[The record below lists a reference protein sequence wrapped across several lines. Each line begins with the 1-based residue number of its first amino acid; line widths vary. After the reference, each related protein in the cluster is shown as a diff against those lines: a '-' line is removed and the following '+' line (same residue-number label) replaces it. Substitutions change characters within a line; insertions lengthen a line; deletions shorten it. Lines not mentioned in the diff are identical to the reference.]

1 MKVVVYGLGHLG
13 HVTAG
18 CLHKLGVYAV
28 GLYLPYPSEGEK
40 PFFNEPNLPDMEVT
54 LTNQEV
60 VVGADFL
67 WITFDTPVD
76 DNGKA
81 DIDWFFDR
89 MNEVLPLIG
98 PETAVIVSSQ
108 LPVGSVRN
116 LEERYPLLTFYCL
129 PENLRHGTAVEN
141 FLHPDRIVVG
151 CRPVNKNR
159 IFGLLDKIVPM
170 EKIQWMSTES
180 AEMTKHAI
188 NAWMAMSICFANEIA
203 ALCRYV
209 GSDPAEVERGMRT
222 EERIGAKAY
231 IRAGG
236 PYEGRTLARDLEY
249 LRRIQ
254 EEYGPVPLLMSIK
267 QSNDIHRDSPSRWE
281 GKK

>member
-18 CLHKLGVYAV
+18 CLHKLGVYVV
-28 GLYLPYPSEGEK
+28 GLYLPYANEGEK

-76 DNGKA
+76 ANGKA
-81 DIDWFFDR
+81 DIDWVFDR

-116 LEERYPLLTFYCL
+116 IEERYPLLTFYCL

-141 FLHPDRIVVG
+141 FLNPDRIVVG
-151 CRPVNKNR
+151 CRPVKGNKKR

-188 NAWMAMSICFANEIA
+188 NSWMAMSICFANEIA
-203 ALCRYV
+203 DLCKLS
-209 GSDPAEVERGMRT
+209 GADPAEVERGMRT
-222 EERIGAKAY
+222 EERIGQKAR
-231 IRAGG
+231 IRAGE
-236 PYEGRTLARDLEY
+236 PYTGKTLARDVGY
-249 LRRIQ
+249 LR
-254 EEYGPVPLLMSIK
+254 ELGSNDTEFPLLWAIK
-267 QSNDIHRDSPSRWE
+267 ESNQKRGGE
-281 GKK
+281 

>member
-18 CLHKLGVYAV
+18 CLHKLGVYVV
-28 GLYLPYPSEGEK
+28 GLYLPYANEGEK

-76 DNGKA
+76 ANGKA
-81 DIDWFFDR
+81 DIDWVFDR

-108 LPVGSVRN
+108 LPVGSVRK
-116 LEERYPLLTFYCL
+116 LEIAYPLLTFYCL

-141 FLHPDRIVVG
+141 FLNPDRIVVG
-151 CRPVNKNR
+151 CRPVKGNKKR
-159 IFGLLDKIVPM
+159 IFGLLDKIVPL

-188 NAWMAMSICFANEIA
+188 NSWMAMSICFANEIA
-203 ALCRYV
+203 DLCKLS
-209 GSDPAEVERGMRT
+209 GADPAEVERGMRT
-222 EERIGAKAY
+222 EERIGQKAR
-231 IRAGG
+231 IRAGE
-236 PYEGRTLARDLEY
+236 PYTGKTLARDVGY
-249 LRRIQ
+249 LR
-254 EEYGPVPLLMSIK
+254 ELGSNDTEFPLLWAIK
-267 QSNDIHRDSPSRWE
+267 ESNQKRGGE
-281 GKK
+281 

>member
-40 PFFNEPNLPDMEVT
+40 PLFPSEPDLTDIEVT

-60 VVGADFL
+60 VIGADFL

-76 DNGKA
+76 EDGNA
-81 DIDWFFDR
+81 NVDWVFDR
-89 MNEVLPLIG
+89 MNEILPLIG

-108 LPVGSVRN
+108 LPVGSVRK
-116 LEERYPLLTFYCL
+116 LEIAYPLLTFYCL

-141 FLHPDRIVVG
+141 FLKPDRIVVG
-151 CRPVNKNR
+151 CRPFVGNRRR
-159 IFGLLDKIVPM
+159 IFSGLLDKIVPL

-203 ALCRYV
+203 DLCKLS
-209 GSDPAEVERGMRT
+209 GADPAEVERGMRT
-222 EERIGAKAY
+222 EERIGQKAK
-231 IRAGG
+231 IRAGE
-236 PYEGRTLARDLEY
+236 PYTGKTLARDVQY
-249 LRRIQ
+249 LR
-254 EEYGPVPLLMSIK
+254 ELGANDNEFPLLWSI
-267 QSNDIHRDSPSRWE
+267 RDSNQKRGGE
-281 GKK
+281 